1 MENEFGTRLYAAMRR
16 QKMTAKELA
25 NKLGR
30 HPNALGM
37 WTRGERRPSYWN
49 LIEISRAL
57 DVSIDYL
64 CGIQRKATKDE
75 TEQLRRIVVTLMKD
89 VRDLNVDLQTI
100 NTHAEL
106 IKRWAMKHRLIAEDD
121 E

>member
-75 TEQLRRIVVTLMKD
+75 TEQLRRIALALIWDVKD
-89 VRDLNVDLQTI
+89 LHEKLQTM
-100 NTHAEL
+100 NKHAQMLEQ
-106 IKRWAMKHRLIAEDD
+106 WARKYKITE
-121 E
+121 EE